1 MQMEA
6 LERVLQRGDVTDDS
20 KLRLIMIFFI
30 SQPGVE
36 QSHVDKLVL
45 LFFFHQK
52 RNIYIYI
59 LYIYIL

>member
-1 MQMEA
+1 MQMDA

-45 LFFFHQK
+45 QFLFFFSRQK
-52 RNIYIYI
+52 EI
-59 LYIYIL
+59 

>member
-1 MQMEA
+1 MQIDA
-6 LERVLQRGDVTDDS
+6 LERVLQRVDVTDDS

-45 LFFFHQK
+45 QFLFFFHQK
-52 RNIYIYI
+52 EI
-59 LYIYIL
+59 